1 MFNARIRMLGFVERW
16 NIAPRLHRQSVAEHS
31 YFVAMNVSTLAKWLD
46 LPEWHRLQLIE
57 YALRHDLA
65 EIVTGDMPGPGKR
78 AVVDKV
84 KLADYE
90 TEFLQEIGE
99 AEFLQD
105 LTQGNRDIIKTAD
118 TIEAW
123 FWCALEVA
131 RGNVLMSGELPIARD
146 RAYAALSLIENRD
159 RVEELWQLIE
169 GEVKR
174 LFGPIELS
182 PRLDTDIRRHP
193 DDECPF

>member
-78 AVVDKV
+78 AVVDKA

-90 TEFLQEIGE
+90 TEFLQGIGE